1 MIEEILV
8 QYNNYDAALF
18 GPDNAGPGDHINMA
32 ASRIKF
38 AEMLGREIGAEYP
51 AAIVKVAGGPGPCE
65 AWRTDGLKDIDALA
79 IVREILR
86 ETWASFNWLVDAD
99 VS

>member
-8 QYNNYDAALF
+8 QYSNSDAALF
-18 GPDNAGPGDHINMA
+18 GPDNAGPGDHIDKE

-38 AEMLGREIGAEYP
+38 AEMVGRAVDASFP
-51 AAIVKVAGGPGPCE
+51 DAIVKVAGGPGPCE
-65 AWRTDGLKDIDALA
+65 AWRTDGREDTGALA

-86 ETWASFNWLVDAD
+86 ETWAEFNWLVD